1 MAAGSMVHRQLG
13 QGLRVSAIGT
23 GCMGLSQG
31 YGPASDVESVR
42 AIHQALDAGV
52 TLLDTAM
59 SYGLGHNEELVGRA
73 LAGRA
78 GATGPGAGAGTVAVA
93 TKFGIVRGPDGV
105 TLDGRPEHVRGYCEA
120 SLRRLG
126 RDVIDLYYLHRV
138 DPAVPVAD
146 SVGAMAELVRAG
158 LVRYLGLSEA
168 TPEQLA
174 QAAAV
179 HPVAAVQFEWSLL
192 WRDPENDIV
201 PAARRLGIGMV
212 TYSPLGR
219 GLLTSTLTGADI
231 DTSDF
236 RRSDPRFHGADLD
249 RNLRQ
254 VQALRDIAT
263 GLGITPGQLA
273 LAWLLAQ
280 GQDVVPIPGTRR
292 PDRLA
297 ENVAAAQVRLSEDD
311 LRRLEEAV
319 PRSAWSGDRRSFAV
333 PVTTRVE

>member
-1 MAAGSMVHRQLG
+1 MTAGDMTYRQLG
-13 QGLRVSAIGT
+13 PGLRVSAIGM

-31 YGPASDVESVR
+31 YGPASDAESVR

-59 SYGLGHNEELVGRA
+59 SYGQGGNEELVGRA

-78 GATGPGAGAGTVAVA
+78 APVAVA

-105 TLDGRPEHVRGYCEA
+105 TMDGRPEHVRGYCEA

-168 TPEQLA
+168 TPQQLA
-174 QAAAV
+174 RAAAV

-192 WRDPENDIV
+192 WRDPETGIV
-201 PAARRLGIGMV
+201 PAARRLGIGLV
-212 TYSPLGR
+212 AYSPLGR
-219 GLLTSTLTGADI
+219 GLLTAALTSADI
-231 DTSDF
+231 ASSDF
-236 RRSDPRFHGADLD
+236 RRSDPRFAGGALD
-249 RNLRQ
+249 RNLAQ
-254 VQALRDIAT
+254 VAALRGVAA

-280 GQDVVPIPGTRR
+280 GGDVVPIPGSRR
-292 PDRLA
+292 PARIA
-297 ENVAAAQVRLSEDD
+297 ENAAAAGIRLSPAD
-311 LRRLEEAV
+311 LARLEAVV
-319 PRSAWSGDRRSFAV
+319 PRSAWAGDRRSFAA
-333 PVTTRVE
+333 PATTRGAS